1 MSWCYISEGRA
12 RQHDH
17 RHGRPMPLLDRARAA
32 TEWDGQ
38 AERVC
43 TLPAQPACILYAGST
58 PEAGESLCKA
68 AGGCCSCTR
77 PDPSAAVRET
87 DTLVLLSCLLLVPG
101 LVLSLADNGNLG
113 NVAWL
118 PRPSMSSTLPLA
130 HHWLFL
136 RSMLSVAGSLPDAH
150 PLPLFSSR
158 LGQSQQP

>member
-1 MSWCYISEGRA
+1 MSWCYISEGRLVNTTIA
-12 RQHDH
+12 
-17 RHGRPMPLLDRARAA
+17 MADRCRCW
-32 TEWDGQ
+32 TEPVPRLNGQ
-38 AERVC
+38 AEGVC

-101 LVLSLADNGNLG
+101 LVLSLADKGNLG